1 MLELIKMMEV
11 FKMTKMMFIQGQEEM
26 NVCLFMSNWL
36 LCETNSHF
44 LRQTHSNVEPAKT
57 F

>member
-1 MLELIKMMEV
+1 MMED
-11 FKMTKMMFIQGQEEM
+11 FKMIKMMFIQGLEET
-26 NVCLFMSNWL
+26 NVCLFMSNRL

-44 LRQTHSNVEPAKT
+44 FRQTHSNVEAAKT

>member
-1 MLELIKMMEV
+1 MMEV
-11 FKMTKMMFIQGQEEM
+11 IKMTKMMFIQGLEET
-26 NVCLFMSNWL
+26 NVCLFMSNRL

-44 LRQTHSNVEPAKT
+44 FRQTHSNVEAAKT